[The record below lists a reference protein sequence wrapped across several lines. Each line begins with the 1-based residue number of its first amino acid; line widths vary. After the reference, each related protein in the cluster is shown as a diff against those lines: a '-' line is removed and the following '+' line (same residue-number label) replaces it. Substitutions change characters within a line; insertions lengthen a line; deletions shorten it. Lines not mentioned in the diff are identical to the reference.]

1 MKTELLFVAM
11 PIRPSWG
18 VGYIG
23 VGQALLGK
31 ERLFLT
37 YVLHDAFIF
46 SLIYIEKNLVFN

>member
-31 ERLFLT
+31 EVISYLCT
-37 YVLHDAFIF
+37 P
-46 SLIYIEKNLVFN
+46 